1 MPGCQGVVCI
11 AIARALTTRSAG
23 SFAAICMYRS
33 PADFITQSVC
43 VCARLERSCFVRGN
57 KPERKLRVRAIR
69 PGKCKRKGA
78 KSPRIVLCVRR
89 PIFFFSKTYSGD
101 CACRVVWCGQGDT
114 AASSLDVTRG
124 AMTPAPETWTNALLP
139 DFLLA
144 GKPLRSHTLR
154 SFSRSKEQAPTPV

>member
-1 MPGCQGVVCI
+1 
-11 AIARALTTRSAG
+11 
-23 SFAAICMYRS
+23 MYRS

-69 PGKCKRKGA
+69 PGKCKKERSKVA
-78 KSPRIVLCVRR
+78 QDCVVRASTDL
-89 PIFFFSKTYSGD
+89 FFFSKTYSGD
-101 CACRVVWCGQGDT
+101 CACRVVWCGHGDT
-114 AASSLDVTRG
+114 PASSLDVTRG

-144 GKPLRSHTLR
+144 GRPLRSHTLR

>member
-1 MPGCQGVVCI
+1 LQPSVCI
-11 AIARALTTRSAG
+11 DRPPISSHRV
-23 SFAAICMYRS
+23 F
-33 PADFITQSVC
+33 
-43 VCARLERSCFVRGN
+43 VCARGSSALVLFVEIN
-57 KPERKLRVRAIR
+57 RKESYVFVQFVPANVKGKEQSR
-69 PGKCKRKGA
+69 PG
-78 KSPRIVLCVRR
+78 LCCACVDRS
-89 PIFFFSKTYSGD
+89 FFFPKTYSGD

-154 SFSRSKEQAPTPV
+154 SFSRRKEQAPTPV